1 MLLRSAAAIGDVV
14 FLSLATRPGW
24 SQESQ
29 GTILGRIT
37 DSTKLVV
44 PGASVQIT
52 NVATTVSV
60 QTVSNGA
67 GNYSAP
73 FLTPG
78 TYRITVKKPGINNVV
93 RDGVVLNLNDRLQS
107 NIPLELGA
115 TSETITVTAETPL
128 LA

>member
-1 MLLRSAAAIGDVV
+1 MLLRSVAVV
-14 FLSLATRPGW
+14 GTVVILTLATRQSW

-37 DSTKLVV
+37 DSSNLVV

-52 NVATTVSV
+52 NVATTVAV

-78 TYRITVKKPGINNVV
+78 TYRITVKKPGFKNVV
-93 RDGVVLNLNDRLQS
+93 RDGVVLNLNDRLEI
-107 NIPLELGA
+107 NVPL
-115 TSETITVTAETPL
+115 
-128 LA
+128 